1 MKKQYVNGYAKENKR
16 KEKLVTAGLVA
27 LSILTLVVTVI
38 IAGFLNEPAEDNT
51 PAVATS
57 EETVEVVET
66 EEEVLQES
74 EVQEIPQETEPEPK
88 VNSVAEFCAPCEGTL
103 LQEFSVHAPLYNET
117 LDDWRVHM
125 GVDISAPIGTKVK
138 AIADGIISNKYEDL
152 RHGYTVIIDHEGGF
166 RSVYSNLAELETA
179 VIGCRVAQGTVISSV
194 GDTTLYETIA
204 DTHLHLELMK
214 NEEHVNPLEYFNLVQ

>member
-1 MKKQYVNGYAKENKR
+1 MKKQYVKGYGKENKR
-16 KEKLVTAGLVA
+16 KEKYVTAGLVG
-27 LSILTLVVTVI
+27 LSVLTLIITVLM
-38 IAGFLNEPAEDNT
+38 AGFLNDSTEENA

-57 EETVEVVET
+57 EENIEVVEKT
-66 EEEVLQES
+66 EETEETS
-74 EVQEIPQETEPEPK
+74 EPPVVSQEPETKPAP
-88 VNSVAEFCAPCEGTL
+88 NPIPEFSAPCEGGL
-103 LQEFSVHAPLYNET
+103 LQEFSIHAPLYNET

-166 RSVYSNLAELETA
+166 RSVYSNLAELDTA

-214 NEEHVNPLEYFNLVQ
+214 DEEHVNPLEYFKLVQ